1 MNTNLVFRSVSST
14 QHVRA
19 TRRTMIRRWA
29 TTLAPLVFALPILGA
44 GCNSSNDLMILCG
57 SSFQSPMEELVAQY
71 EKETGKRAVLVIG
84 GSEDHLPKVKLKQHG
99 DLFVT
104 HSPYQEYTEE
114 AGALEREVQVG
125 FLAPALVVTKGNP
138 HEIEKFEDLARP
150 GLKVILPNPKYAT
163 CGEMVFALMEKKGIK
178 DEVLANVGNAL
189 VRSHDQV
196 AEHLKLE
203 HRDVGVMWNG
213 KIYNWRDDI
222 EVVPIPYEYD
232 MEVKVSVMGLSY
244 SDKQKQVKDFLDF
257 VEEHGPTVFEK
268 FGYIK

>member
-1 MNTNLVFRSVSST
+1 MKNKTDFRPVSWGK
-14 QHVRA
+14 HERLN
-19 TRRTMIRRWA
+19 RRTIIRRWA
-29 TTLAPLVFALPILGA
+29 STLAALSLALPIFGA

-71 EKETGKRAVLVIG
+71 EQETGNRAVLVIG

-104 HSPYQEYTEE
+104 HSPYQEYTEQ
-114 AGALEREVQVG
+114 ADALAREVPVG
-125 FLAPALVVTKGNP
+125 FLAPALVVKKGNP
-138 HEIEKFEDLARP
+138 HEIEKFGDLARP

-163 CGEMVFALMEKKGIK
+163 CGEMVFALMDKKGIK
-178 DEVLANVGNAL
+178 DEVLENVGNAL

-196 AEHLKLE
+196 AENLKLG

-222 EVVPIPYEYD
+222 EVVSIPYEYD

-244 SDKQKQVKDFLDF
+244 SDKQEQISKFLDF

-268 FGYIK
+268 FGYVK

>member
-1 MNTNLVFRSVSST
+1 MNTNSEFHTVSLQHHESVD
-14 QHVRA
+14 
-19 TRRTMIRRWA
+19 RRTIICRWA
-29 TTLAPLVFALPILGA
+29 STLAPLVFALPILSA

-104 HSPYQEYTEE
+104 HSPYQEYTEK
-114 AGALEREVQVG
+114 ADALAREVPVG
-125 FLAPALVVTKGNP
+125 FLAPALVVKKGNP

-178 DEVLANVGNAL
+178 DKVLENVGNAL

-196 AEHLKLE
+196 AENLKLE
-203 HRDVGVMWNG
+203 HRDVGIMWNG

-222 EVVPIPYEYD
+222 EVVPIDYEYD

-244 SDKQKQVKDFLDF
+244 SDKQEQISEFLDF